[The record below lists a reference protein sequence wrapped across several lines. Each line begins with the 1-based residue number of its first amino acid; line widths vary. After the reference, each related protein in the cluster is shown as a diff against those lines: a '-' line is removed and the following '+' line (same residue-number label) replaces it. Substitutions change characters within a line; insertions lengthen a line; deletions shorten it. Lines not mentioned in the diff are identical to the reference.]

1 MGVLE
6 TQLLQERMEALALE
20 LEQKQEQVEQL
31 QTQAVSMP
39 ASSLHTASSLPSACG
54 EDQYAR

>member
-6 TQLLQERMEALALE
+6 TQLLHEKVEALVLE

-31 QTQAVSMP
+31 QTQAVSSWGL
-39 ASSLHTASSLPSACG
+39 ATLDLN
-54 EDQYAR
+54 RNR